1 MDYYLN
7 VGTTAAPNFEL
18 QADQGKIFE
27 AARTHFTRDTS
38 TTPVLVDLDNDG
50 KLDLVVGEREGTDE
64 STEYIRYYRNE
75 GTSAVPEF
83 VYGHLKINGT
93 SAPAFGDLDGDDLVD
108 MVAGGYSGKLK
119 YYKNTGTKTAPIF
132 VESEETLFDDVTINQ
147 YASPSLGD
155 IDGDGDLDLIVG
167 TVAEDGSKQLIFVEN
182 VGTPE
187 EPEFEERDPIEDSE
201 GSVIQSEETLRPL
214 LVDFTADGDLDLI
227 VGDAAA
233 GGLVYYANGHCTKG
247 VQCNFNGV
255 CDDSEILLP
264 TCNCLTGFAGG
275 QCNDCQDGYFGFSCD
290 ICPQGGNET
299 KAAPRVLDTCG
310 VARSGRSRG
319 TCDSGITGEGKCT
332 CFDHFSGKS
341 CDSGRCPEG
350 TIEKGKVVGSFNE
363 AFCDPCP
370 TGEYQEGDQCVKCP
384 SPSTTTGAGATG
396 CYTCSKDFYFST
408 FPIFEDREGRDPVR
422 CDDPTALA
430 EQCQEDDTACFDK
443 CCLPCEK
450 GMDCSNPANNTLRSI
465 AIDDGWWQAVW
476 KSISASGAPDNSSL
490 SHFSAMTWPRWPRR
504 AARNRHRH
512 AIEQTSRRWRG
523 GRRDDSARTRRKI
536 LISTQT
542 GTMRT
547 KSSSMNDIHDTSA
560 SKASG
565 YETYGSVHGN
575 AFCI

>member
-1 MDYYLN
+1 M
-7 VGTTAAPNFEL
+7 NFRRIKE
-18 QADQGKIFE
+18 KFSE
-27 AARTHFTRDTS
+27 VARTHFTRDTS

-50 KLDLVVGEREGTDE
+50 KLDLVVGEREGTDG

-75 GTSAVPEF
+75 GTSAAPEF

-264 TCNCLTGFAGG
+264 ICNCLTGFAGG

-350 TIEKGKVVGSFNE
+350 TIEKGKVIGSFNE

-490 SHFSAMTWPRWPRR
+490 SHFSAMAQSSWLDR
-504 AARNRHRH
+504 AVRNEHH
-512 AIEQTSRRWRG
+512 HVIEQASRR
-523 GRRDDSARTRRKI
+523 
-536 LISTQT
+536 
-542 GTMRT
+542 
-547 KSSSMNDIHDTSA
+547 
-560 SKASG
+560 
-565 YETYGSVHGN
+565 
-575 AFCI
+575 

>member
-1 MDYYLN
+1 MKFDIYAGGRGGTLDYYLN

-27 AARTHFTRDTS
+27 VARTHFTRETS

-93 SAPAFGDLDGDDLVD
+93 SAPAFGDLDGADLVD

-182 VGTPE
+182 IGTPE

-227 VGDAAA
+227 VGDAAG

-319 TCDSGITGEGKCT
+319 TCDSGITGEGKCA

-370 TGEYQEGDQCVKCP
+370 TGEYQEGVQCVKCP

-490 SHFSAMTWPRWPRR
+490 SHFSAMAQPSWLDR
-504 AARNRHRH
+504 AARNEHH
-512 AIEQTSRRWRG
+512 HVIEQASRR
-523 GRRDDSARTRRKI
+523 
-536 LISTQT
+536 
-542 GTMRT
+542 
-547 KSSSMNDIHDTSA
+547 
-560 SKASG
+560 
-565 YETYGSVHGN
+565 
-575 AFCI
+575 